1 MLVFKEEVQMRV
13 IAVWC
18 VVGLAV
24 LACSAG
30 KTVTRVDATTT
41 TDFSEGWND
50 TDSRNVAQTM
60 IQDCLNR
67 PWIGRHSRQ
76 SGGEEPVV
84 IVGPMRNKT
93 MEHIAIDTFVKDI
106 EREFINSGFV
116 RVVATQEERG
126 SIRGERDDQAHWADE
141 ESAKQMGRELGADYM
156 LTGVISQIE
165 DRGSGEKAVFFQTD
179 MTLIN
184 IETNEKIWSE
194 THKIKKIVSRGRY
207 RP

>member
-1 MLVFKEEVQMRV
+1 MA
-13 IAVWC
+13 I
-18 VVGLAV
+18 

-30 KTVTRVDATTT
+30 KTVTRVDSSTI

-50 TDSRNVAQTM
+50 TDSRQVAQTM

-67 PWIGRHSRQ
+67 PWIGRHSAA
-76 SGGEEPVV
+76 SGGEIPVV

-106 EREFINSGFV
+106 EREFINSGLV
-116 RVVATQEERG
+116 RVVASQEERG
-126 SIRGERDDQAHWADE
+126 SIRGERDDQAHWASD
-141 ESAKQMGRELGADYM
+141 ESAKQMGREQGADFM
-156 LTGVISQIE
+156 LTGVISQID

-184 IETNEKIWSE
+184 IETNEKTWSE
-194 THKIKKIVSRGRY
+194 TKKIKKVVSRGRY
-207 RP
+207 TP